1 MAEPKKAGDARER
14 LVEAAGR
21 GFRACGYGG
30 AGVDALAKGAGLT
43 SGAFYAHFDSKAEAF
58 RLVVADSLVL
68 LRNGVA
74 AFQEQHG
81 RNWRDPFVDF
91 YLGPRMDLGIDEA
104 CGLPSF
110 SSDVARADDATRA
123 AYEAELA
130 LLVDAVA
137 DGFRGVNA
145 RQRAWSLL
153 SVLSGAAAMARAV
166 KDEQARRDILA
177 AAAVAAKA
185 V

>member
-1 MAEPKKAGDARER
+1 MARPKGDSDARGR
-14 LVEAAGR
+14 LVDAAGR
-21 GFRACGYGG
+21 GFRTSGYGG

-43 SGAFYAHFDSKAEAF
+43 SGAFYAHFASKAEAF
-58 RLVVADSLVL
+58 RLVVSDSLAL
-68 LRNGVA
+68 LRNGVTS
-74 AFQEQHG
+74 FQAQHG
-81 RNWRDPFVDF
+81 RDWRDPFVDF
-91 YLGPRMDLGIDEA
+91 YLGPRMELGIDEA

-130 LLVDAVA
+130 LLVDAVEK
-137 DGFRGVNA
+137 GFRGANA

-153 SVLSGAAAMARAV
+153 AVLSGAAAMARAV
-166 KDEQARRDILA
+166 KDAGVRRDILA